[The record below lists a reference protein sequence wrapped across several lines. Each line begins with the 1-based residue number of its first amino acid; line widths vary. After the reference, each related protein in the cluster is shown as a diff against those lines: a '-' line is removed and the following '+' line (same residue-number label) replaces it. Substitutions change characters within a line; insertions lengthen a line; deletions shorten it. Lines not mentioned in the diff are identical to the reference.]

1 MQRLLTIIRKE
12 FIHIVRDRRTLIMI
26 TFMPGFLLLL
36 LGYAVSNEVDHMP
49 LAIADFSN
57 TDASREFINKFTTST
72 YFNATHYV
80 TSEKA
85 LINLMDQ
92 NLVFAGLYI
101 PEDFGRQLTTGGSG
115 QVMFYINGADLMVAQ
130 SAQLAAETIS
140 QNAAQQIFFKR
151 INSSGISASSQ
162 LPISTHFKYLYNPD
176 MRRLNYMIPG
186 LVAMILQQQALL
198 LTALSIVREREQGT
212 IEQLIV
218 TPVKAWELML
228 GKILPYVLIALGNV
242 LLTLTLGVFWFK
254 VPIAGSIGLLMLLS
268 LIFIIGSLG
277 LGILISNIAKTQM
290 QAMYISSFGIQIPSM
305 ILSGFIFP
313 RINMSPVVYW
323 AGNFLP
329 ITYFLEI
336 VRGIVLKGV
345 EISVLWRYILPLSAL
360 SLFFFTASVISFRKR
375 IN

>member
-12 FIHIVRDRRTLIMI
+12 FIHIIRDRRTLVMI

-36 LGYAVSNEVDHMP
+36 LGYAVSNEVDHIP
-49 LAIADFSN
+49 LAIADLSR
-57 TDASREFINKFTTST
+57 TDASREFVQRFTNST
-72 YFNATHYV
+72 YFDSRQYAA
-80 TSEKA
+80 SEKE
-85 LINLMDQ
+85 LLSLLDQ
-92 NLVFAGLYI
+92 NVVFAGLYI
-101 PEDFGRQLTTGGSG
+101 PEDFGRQVSTTSAG
-115 QVMFYINGADLMVAQ
+115 QVVFYINGADLMVAQ

-140 QNAAQQIFFKR
+140 QNASQQLLIKQMSNAGIQSAAQM
-151 INSSGISASSQ
+151 
-162 LPISTHFKYLYNPD
+162 PIAAHFKYLYNPD

-186 LVAMILQQQALL
+186 LVAMILQQQSIL

-218 TPVKAWELML
+218 TPIKPWELML
-228 GKILPYVLIALGNV
+228 GKIMPYVIIALGNV
-242 LLTLTLGVFWFK
+242 LLTLSLGVFWFK

-268 LIFIIGSLG
+268 LIFILGSLG

-290 QAMYISSFGIQIPSM
+290 QAMYISSFVIQIPSM
-305 ILSGFIFP
+305 IVSGFIFP

-345 EISVLWRYILPLSAL
+345 DISMLWRYIIPLGIL
-360 SLFFFTASVISFRKR
+360 SLSFFIASVISFRKR
-375 IN
+375 IS

>member
-49 LAIADFSN
+49 LAIADFSK

-80 TSEKA
+80 TSENE
-85 LINLMDQ
+85 LLNLMDQ

-101 PEDFGRQLTTGGSG
+101 PENFGRQLTTSGSG
-115 QVMFYINGADLMVAQ
+115 QVVFYINGADLMVAQ

-140 QNAAQQIFFKR
+140 QNAAQQIFFKH
-151 INSSGISASSQ
+151 ISSSGMNTSSQ

-212 IEQLIV
+212 FEQLIV

-242 LLTLTLGVFWFK
+242 LLTLSLGVFWFK

-345 EISVLWRYILPLSAL
+345 DISVLWRYILPLNAL

-375 IN
+375 IS

>member
-57 TDASREFINKFTTST
+57 TDASREFVSKFTTST

-85 LINLMDQ
+85 LINLMDE
-92 NLVFAGLYI
+92 NLVFAGLTI
-101 PEDFGRQLTTGGSG
+101 PEEFGRQLSTGGSA

-151 INSSGISASSQ
+151 INSSGINASSQ

-242 LLTLTLGVFWFK
+242 LLTLSLGVFWFK

-268 LIFIIGSLG
+268 LIFILGSLG

-305 ILSGFIFP
+305 ILSGFVFP

-345 EISVLWRYILPLSAL
+345 EISFLWRYILPLSAL

-375 IN
+375 IS

>member
-1 MQRLLTIIRKE
+1 MQRLLTIIHKE

-57 TDASREFINKFTTST
+57 TDASREFVSKFTTST
-72 YFNATHYV
+72 YFDATHYV

-92 NLVFAGLYI
+92 NLVFAGLTI
-101 PEDFGRQLTTGGSG
+101 PEEFGRQLSTGESA

-242 LLTLTLGVFWFK
+242 LLTLSLGVFWFK
-254 VPIAGSIGLLMLLS
+254 VPIAGNIGLLMLLS
-268 LIFIIGSLG
+268 LIFILGSLG

-305 ILSGFIFP
+305 ILSGFVFP

-375 IN
+375 IS